1 MADTSLTLTAARTWL
16 GDVVAFYGLAKE
28 LHRGGVVFVETLDLD
43 QKLTAD
49 HELYRIV
56 YGQRGAT
63 AQLPCWA
70 CNTKMLDERQ
80 GAAPAE
86 ERTLASLY
94 ACARLF
100 PHGAKPGTAAMK
112 ANAFCSIEHNP
123 LLPVYHLYTALAE
136 TCAKIDGVADAEAA
150 TRIAHTLL
158 ASKERC
164 DALCVTV
171 QEAAA
176 DKLETTTALAAAETR
191 FNAALDGAQ
200 QLVADALA
208 EVERLRV
215 ALAAI
220 SELVVEATAARMA
233 AFDALYAVEAA
244 AKVGL
249 GPMAQCLCKMLDKLH
264 VRIQAFYQMFI
275 GNRCYTLLKNT
286 RILFAELGTAA
297 AAVSADA
304 AATFEV
310 FATATVPL
318 WESLYQITKVSLAAR
333 ILSDEEVAEFKVS
346 CLRYQRLAYC
356 SDTSNALKRH
366 MYTHLWKFAE
376 ENRTVGLFAE
386 SAFESI
392 HARYNAIERRYNH
405 IISLE
410 LRDVAIRQALALQQ
424 DREARAACAT
434 QHVAVARGPRAAT

>member
-1 MADTSLTLTAARTWL
+1 MASGHAVSA
-16 GDVVAFYGLAKE
+16 E
-28 LHRGGVVFVETLDLD
+28 DLD
-43 QKLTAD
+43 FIRNGNSAGGTRRVSAGPDVPRCRGIPACVEVHIHDGAGRRVVHAD
-49 HELYRIV
+49 ADDNLSYAMASLYESMRRV
-56 YGQRGAT
+56 DARGAT
-63 AQLPCWA
+63 
-70 CNTKMLDERQ
+70 
-80 GAAPAE
+80 
-86 ERTLASLY
+86 S
-94 ACARLF
+94 
-100 PHGAKPGTAAMK
+100 
-112 ANAFCSIEHNP
+112 
-123 LLPVYHLYTALAE
+123 
-136 TCAKIDGVADAEAA
+136 
-150 TRIAHTLL
+150 
-158 ASKERC
+158 
-164 DALCVTV
+164 VT
-171 QEAAA
+171 
-176 DKLETTTALAAAETR
+176 
-191 FNAALDGAQ
+191 
-200 QLVADALA
+200 
-208 EVERLRV
+208 
-215 ALAAI
+215 
-220 SELVVEATAARMA
+220 RMA

-264 VRIQAFYQMFI
+264 VHIQAFYQMFI
-275 GNRCYTLLKNT
+275 GNHCYTLLKNT

-434 QHVAVARGPRAAT
+434 QHAAVARGPRAAT

>member
-1 MADTSLTLTAARTWL
+1 
-16 GDVVAFYGLAKE
+16 
-28 LHRGGVVFVETLDLD
+28 
-43 QKLTAD
+43 
-49 HELYRIV
+49 
-56 YGQRGAT
+56 
-63 AQLPCWA
+63 
-70 CNTKMLDERQ
+70 
-80 GAAPAE
+80 
-86 ERTLASLY
+86 
-94 ACARLF
+94 
-100 PHGAKPGTAAMK
+100 
-112 ANAFCSIEHNP
+112 
-123 LLPVYHLYTALAE
+123 
-136 TCAKIDGVADAEAA
+136 
-150 TRIAHTLL
+150 
-158 ASKERC
+158 
-164 DALCVTV
+164 
-171 QEAAA
+171 
-176 DKLETTTALAAAETR
+176 LETATALAAAETR
-191 FNAALDGAQ
+191 FNAVTHDVAKLQPRPSARPGRNASKALAGAQ

-264 VRIQAFYQMFI
+264 VHIQAFYQMFI
-275 GNRCYTLLKNT
+275 GNHCYTLLKNT

-434 QHVAVARGPRAAT
+434 QHAAVARGPRAAT

>member
-1 MADTSLTLTAARTWL
+1 MPEPACAL
-16 GDVVAFYGLAKE
+16 
-28 LHRGGVVFVETLDLD
+28 ETLDLD

-49 HELYRIV
+49 HEFYRIV

-70 CNTKMLDERQ
+70 CKTKMLDERQ

-112 ANAFCSIEHNP
+112 ASAFCSIEHNP
-123 LLPVYHLYTALAE
+123 LLPYDPCKNSTFAPLHNLLGEFLRLYTALAE

-150 TRIAHTLL
+150 TRIARTLL

-176 DKLETTTALAAAETR
+176 EKLETATALAAAETR
-191 FNAALDGAQ
+191 FNAALAGAQ
-200 QLVADALA
+200 QLVAEALA

-220 SELVVEATAARMA
+220 SDSVVEATAARLA
-233 AFDALYAVEAA
+233 AFDALYAAEAA

-264 VRIQAFYQMFI
+264 VHIQAFYQMFI
-275 GNRCYTLLKNT
+275 GNHCYTLLKNT

-356 SDTSNALKRH
+356 SDTFNALKRH

-434 QHVAVARGPRAAT
+434 QHAAVARGPRAAT